1 MNLADETL
9 APGREKK
16 APASGP
22 KLKDVY
28 PLYLA
33 NEAKQPNADL
43 EVTDK
48 FTGKVAFRV
57 AQADAATIDAGIA
70 AAVAATE
77 PMARM
82 PAYERQNV
90 LQHCVDRF
98 KQRFD
103 ELAFALCV
111 EAGKP
116 IKDSEGEVTRLIDT
130 FRIAAEESVRLT
142 GEVQP
147 LDISPRAKGYMGIW
161 KRVPIGPCSFISP
174 FNFPLNLAAHKI
186 APAIAVGCPFVM
198 KPASRTPLG
207 AIIMGEVLAETNLPK
222 GAFSILPAHREGADL
237 FTEDERLK
245 LLSFTGSPGVGWE
258 LKAKAGKKKVV
269 LELGGNAAVIVD
281 ADADLD
287 DAVER
292 IIFGAFYQSGQ
303 SCIGVQRITAHES
316 VYDALRDRLVT
327 KTKTL
332 VAGDPHDR
340 STFIGPMID
349 VKEATRLD
357 GWIQE
362 AVGKGATLLCGGRRD
377 GAMLEATLL
386 EGVDRDTKVY
396 REEAFGP
403 VAILSKFSDFR
414 EALAEVNDSKFGLQA
429 GIFTRDLFKM
439 FEAWERLEVGGVVIN
454 DVPSYRV
461 DNMPY
466 GGVKDSGLGREGI
479 RFAMEDM
486 TEIRNLV
493 IRRREEGP
501 PKKQTGE

>member
-1 MNLADETL
+1 MT
-9 APGREKK
+9 
-16 APASGP
+16 

-28 PLYLA
+28 PLYLN
-33 NEAKQPNADL
+33 NEAVQPNTDL

-48 FTGKVAFRV
+48 YTNEVAFRT
-57 AQADAATIDAGIA
+57 ALATPDVIEEAIAG
-70 AAVAATE
+70 AVSATE

-82 PAYERQNV
+82 ASYERQNV

-98 KQRFD
+98 KERFD
-103 ELAFALCV
+103 ELAYSLCV

-116 IKDSEGEVTRLIDT
+116 IKDAEGEVGRLIDT
-130 FRIAAEESVRLT
+130 FRIAAEESVRNY

-147 LDISPRAKGYMGIW
+147 LDIAERAKGYIGMW

-198 KPASRTPLG
+198 KPASKTPLG

-222 GAFSILPAHREGADL
+222 GAFSILPASRDGADL
-237 FTEDERLK
+237 FTTDERLK
-245 LLSFTGSPGVGWE
+245 LLSFTGSPGVGWN
-258 LKAKAGKKKVV
+258 LKAKAGKKPVI

-287 DAVER
+287 DALER

-303 SCIGVQRITAHES
+303 SCIGVQRIIIHES
-316 VYDALRDRLVT
+316 IYDRFRDMLVAR
-327 KTKTL
+327 TKTL
-332 VAGDPHDR
+332 ISGDPKKR
-340 STFIGPMID
+340 ETFIGPMISEG
-349 VKEATRLD
+349 EASRLH
-357 GWIQE
+357 GWIE
-362 AVGKGATLLCGGRRD
+362 SAVAGGAKLLCGGNRK
-377 GAMLEATLL
+377 GNMLEATLL
-386 EGVDRDTKVY
+386 ENVDTSADAY

-403 VAILSKFSDFR
+403 LALLSKFSDFGA
-414 EALAEVNDSKFGLQA
+414 ALDEVNDSKFGLQA
-429 GIFTRDLFKM
+429 GIFTRDLFKTLD
-439 FEAWERLEVGGVVIN
+439 AWDHLDVGGVVIN

-493 IRRREEGP
+493 IRRKPG
-501 PKKQTGE
+501 

>member
-1 MNLADETL
+1 MGGMT
-9 APGREKK
+9 
-16 APASGP
+16 

-33 NEAKQPNADL
+33 NEARWPNADL

-48 FTGKVAFRV
+48 HRGEVAFRC
-57 AQADAATIDAGIA
+57 ALADEKTIDEGIA
-70 AAVAATE
+70 AAARAAE

-82 PAYERQNV
+82 ASYERQAV

-98 KQRFD
+98 RQRFD
-103 ELAFALCV
+103 ELAYALCV

-116 IKDSEGEVTRLIDT
+116 INDAEGEVTRLIDT
-130 FRIAAEESVRLT
+130 FRIAAEESVRMT

-147 LDISPRAKGYMGIW
+147 LDISKRARGYQGMW

-207 AIIMGEVLAETNLPK
+207 AIIMGEILAETDLPK
-222 GAFSILPAHREGADL
+222 GAFSILPASRHGADL
-237 FTEDERLK
+237 FTEDDRLK
-245 LLSFTGSPGVGWE
+245 LLSFTGSPEVGWD
-258 LKAKAGKKKVV
+258 LKARAGKKKVV

-281 ADADLD
+281 HDADLD

-292 IIFGAFYQSGQ
+292 IVFGAFYQSGQ
-303 SCIGVQRITAHES
+303 SCIGVQRIIAHS
-316 VYDALRDRLVT
+316 DIYDKLRDRLVERT
-327 KTKTL
+327 KSL
-332 VAGDPHDR
+332 VAGNPHER
-340 STFIGPMID
+340 TTFIGPMISEG
-349 VKEATRLD
+349 EARRLD
-357 GWIQE
+357 GWIRE
-362 AVGKGATLLCGGRRD
+362 AVDGGATLLCGGGRE
-377 GAMLEATLL
+377 GAMLQATLL
-386 EGVDRDTKVY
+386 ENVAPSATVV

-403 VAILSKFSDFR
+403 VAVLSSFTDFD
-414 EALAEVNDSKFGLQA
+414 EALDEVNDSRFGLQA
-429 GIFTRDLFKM
+429 GIFTRDIFKALD
-439 FEAWERLEVGGVVIN
+439 AWDRLEVGGVVIN

-493 IRRREEGP
+493 IRRRDSGP
-501 PKKQTGE
+501 PKKQMGE

>member
-1 MNLADETL
+1 MIQLQ
-9 APGREKK
+9 
-16 APASGP
+16 S
-22 KLKDVY
+22 VY
-28 PLYLA
+28 PLYLNNKA
-33 NEAKQPNADL
+33 VQPNTDL
-43 EVTDK
+43 AVTDK
-48 FTGKVAFRV
+48 FTGEIAFRV
-57 AQADAATIDAGIA
+57 AQADAATINEAIAGAVRA
-70 AAVAATE
+70 AE
-77 PMARM
+77 PMARL
-82 PAYERQNV
+82 AGYERQAV

-130 FRIAAEESVRLT
+130 FRIAAEESVRMT

-147 LDISPRAKGYMGIW
+147 LDISPRARGYQGMW

-207 AIIMGEVLAETNLPK
+207 AIIMGEILAETDLPE

-237 FTEDERLK
+237 FTTDDRLK
-245 LLSFTGSPGVGWE
+245 LLSFTGSPGVGWD

-281 ADADLD
+281 HDADLD

-303 SCIGVQRITAHES
+303 SCIGVQRIIIHADI
-316 VYDALRDRLVT
+316 YDVLRDRLVARAAA
-327 KTKTL
+327 L
-332 VAGDPHDR
+332 VAGDPKDR
-340 STFIGPMID
+340 TTFIGPMISEG
-349 VKEATRLD
+349 EAARLD
-357 GWIQE
+357 GWVQE
-362 AVGKGATLLCGGRRD
+362 ALADGARLLCGGKRT

-386 EGVDRDTKVY
+386 ENVSRAAAVY

-403 VAILSKFSDFR
+403 VAILSKFSDFKA
-414 EALAEVNDSKFGLQA
+414 ALDEVNDSKFGLQA
-429 GIFTRDLFKM
+429 GIFTRDLFKALD
-439 FEAWERLEVGGVVIN
+439 AWDHLEVGGVVIG

-493 IRRREEGP
+493 IRRRH
-501 PKKQTGE
+501 

>member
-1 MNLADETL
+1 M
-9 APGREKK
+9 
-16 APASGP
+16 
-22 KLKDVY
+22 LKDIY
-28 PLYLA
+28 PLYLNNKA
-33 NEAKQPNADL
+33 EQPNADL

-48 FTGKVAFRV
+48 FTGEVAFRC
-57 AQADAATIDAGIA
+57 AQADAETIDAGIRG
-70 AAVAATE
+70 AVAAAE

-82 PAYERQNV
+82 ASYERQAV

-98 KQRFD
+98 RERSE
-103 ELAFALCV
+103 ELAYALCV

-116 IKDSEGEVTRLIDT
+116 IKDSEGEVSRLIDT
-130 FRIAAEESVRLT
+130 FRIAAEESVRMT

-147 LDISPRAKGYMGIW
+147 LDISPRARGYQGIW

-186 APAIAVGCPFVM
+186 APALAVGCPFVM

-207 AIIMGEVLAETNLPK
+207 AIIMGEVLAETDLPK

-237 FTEDERLK
+237 FTEDDRLK
-245 LLSFTGSPGVGWE
+245 LLSFTGSPAVGWD

-269 LELGGNAAVIVD
+269 LELGGNAAVIID
-281 ADADLD
+281 HDADLA
-287 DAVER
+287 DALER
-292 IIFGAFYQSGQ
+292 VIFGAFYQSGQ
-303 SCIGVQRITAHES
+303 SCIGVQRILIHADI
-316 VYDALRDRLVT
+316 YGRFRDMLVA

-332 VAGDPHDR
+332 VAGDPKDR
-340 STFIGPMID
+340 NTFIGPMISEG
-349 VKEATRLD
+349 EATRLD
-357 GWIQE
+357 NWIQE
-362 AVGKGATLLCGGRRD
+362 AIAKGAKLLCGGKRD

-386 EGVDRDTKVY
+386 DNVDRNTKLNI
-396 REEAFGP
+396 EEAFGP
-403 VAILSKFSDFR
+403 VAFLIKFTEFE
-414 EALAEVNDSKFGLQA
+414 EALDIVNDSKFGLQA
-429 GIFTRDLFKM
+429 GIFTRDLFKTLD
-439 FEAWERLEVGGVVIN
+439 AWDRLDVGGVVIN

-493 IRRREEGP
+493 IRRRS
-501 PKKQTGE
+501 